1 MFVCYNFKIVN
12 KYSII
17 FSYIIASHNVGISF
31 VLTVCIMLT
40 ANGSPNITV
49 ASVFNV
55 TVGQEH
61 TLSVS
66 TFDPDGDVVTVDL
79 TSTLPDGATWQNNDF
94 VWSPANMNP
103 INITYVLHSVLYF

>member
-1 MFVCYNFKIVN
+1 
-12 KYSII
+12 
-17 FSYIIASHNVGISF
+17 
-31 VLTVCIMLT
+31 MLT

-55 TVGQEH
+55 TVGKAN

-66 TFDPDGDVVTVDL
+66 TLDPDGDVVTVDL

-103 INITYVLHSVLYF
+103 INITYVVHSALYF